1 MPQQQTIPVMT
12 QPQIIYAPPR
22 ASSGVVGVSD
32 KDKKPEISIKISN
45 KNIINE
51 KKRRKAGLQ
60 KAKKEYTKL
69 KKQATQAIRKGRM
82 AHYKAENE
90 KIKTLPVKQR
100 KHARAELR
108 KTLKNRE
115 SKLLASLPTSTKLS
129 LKDVERLKSVAQKLR
144 W

>member
-1 MPQQQTIPVMT
+1 M
-12 QPQIIYAPPR
+12 PQIIYAPPR
-22 ASSGVVGVSD
+22 ASSGGVGGVSD
-32 KDKKPEISIKISN
+32 KDKKPGISIKISN

-51 KKRRKAGLQ
+51 RKRRKVGLR

-90 KIKTLPVKQR
+90 KIKILPVKQR
-100 KHARAELR
+100 KRARVELR

-129 LKDVERLKSVAQKLR
+129 LKDVERLKSIAQKLR